1 MEMRGLQIKKR
12 KNTQKAKRKE
22 RKWNFLSANWVS
34 EADICIKR
42 GTTHQGGFWRGRKD
56 FFIDFL
62 RRRKMDVQYIP
73 LSFPIKK
80 NGHSLV
86 FFLED
91 FGEER

>member
-1 MEMRGLQIKKR
+1 MYKK
-12 KNTQKAKRKE
+12 
-22 RKWNFLSANWVS
+22 
-34 EADICIKR
+34 
-42 GTTHQGGFWRGRKD
+42 GTTHHGGFWRGRKD

-62 RRRKMDVQYIP
+62 RRRKMGVQYIP

-80 NGHSLV
+80 KRAFTG